1 MLEIGP
7 DLALVRSP
15 FATYRAVARERRA
28 TGAVALWRRPLL
40 VALVLGVSIALGA
53 TGRAS
58 AGLVLG
64 TALCW
69 SFVPAV
75 QLTAFALVRHRA
87 RVTVP
92 FASAADLFFMGHL
105 PWSLWLLLVA
115 GGVAL
120 TFPGGAAGWP
130 GVVHAAVAVSAL
142 VPALGTTV
150 LTFAF
155 WREAAGLP
163 RRRALLATA
172 GYHALVWGFGIV
184 YAALAAQYWPRAF
197 AP

>member
-1 MLEIGP
+1 LEIGAEV
-7 DLALVRSP
+7 ALVRHP
-15 FATYRAVARERRA
+15 FAAYRALARSHRP
-28 TGAVALWRRPLL
+28 TGIVALARRPLL
-40 VALVLGVSIALGA
+40 VCLVLGVSIALAA

-75 QLTAFALVRHRA
+75 QLAALALVRRRTRVA
-87 RVTVP
+87 RP
-92 FASAADLFFMGHL
+92 LSSAADLFFMGHL

-115 GGVAL
+115 GLAAL
-120 TFPGGAAGWP
+120 TWPQGAAGWP
-130 GVVHAAVAVSAL
+130 APLHAAIALSAL
-142 VPALGTTV
+142 LPAFGSAV

-155 WREAAGLP
+155 WREAAGLAH
-163 RRRALLATA
+163 RRALKATA
-172 GYHALVWGFGIV
+172 AYLALVWGFGLV
-184 YAALAAQYWPRAF
+184 YVALVAQYWPRAF